1 MQTTYWKHISGHIS
15 NLAFDFDYIN
25 EAVSDQG
32 PILVQKGVIFQAL
45 KKEFL
50 MTKMCFKYQ
59 AEILQE
65 N

>member
-15 NLAFDFDYIN
+15 NLAFDFDCIN
-25 EAVSDQG
+25 EAVSDQS
-32 PILVQKGVIFQAL
+32 PLLVQKGVIFQGL